1 MLILPL
7 LTDAS
12 HPVTNAINAFRR
24 RFILHTRRLQHIRPL
39 AARPSMTMLKMLPEV
54 IRAEELLRVV
64 ALAELVDRS
73 EMLRSSTQIS
83 RIGKLLAA
91 VAADVE
97 ETGFRRRSV
106 EGGFDACQSVA

>member
-1 MLILPL
+1 
-7 LTDAS
+7 
-12 HPVTNAINAFRR
+12 
-24 RFILHTRRLQHIRPL
+24 
-39 AARPSMTMLKMLPEV
+39 MLKMLPEV

-91 VAADVE
+91 VAANVE